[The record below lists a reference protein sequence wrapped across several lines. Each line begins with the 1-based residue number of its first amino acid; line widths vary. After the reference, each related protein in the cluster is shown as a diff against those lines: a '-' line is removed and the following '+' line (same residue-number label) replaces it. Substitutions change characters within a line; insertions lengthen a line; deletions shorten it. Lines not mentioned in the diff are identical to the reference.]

1 MYSNRIPAAVIASAK
16 VVVLVH
22 REPPSPNQRVNCP
35 SGETYSQC
43 RFLGDGC
50 RRRFRAGLRVG
61 SAPARARCGD
71 PRHAVRPDRDAIAF
85 GGCGLLD
92 VVENPG
98 DGRGLRH
105 VEAFVRAQLRFAAL
119 PVVVVQFAQ
128 RPLRGARLQEYHK
141 AAVPED
147 IPRHG
152 FLRVLDILEKMRIQ
166 VPRPRQVHDDRLG
179 CDGRALHHRDCGL
192 GLPRRQAQRHAA
204 QRLAPGRRVV
214 VLCPHRYRRLPAAAS
229 GGGDVEPAARRG
241 ERPRFGRRHRECRL
255 RTRRAAQ
262 YHFVLRR
269 GQPCAFLCFFAP
281 GEQRHCQQQP
291 QRAPDYL

>member
-1 MYSNRIPAAVIASAK
+1 MYSNRIPAAVIASAN

-43 RFLGDGC
+43 HFSGTVV
-50 RRRFRAGLRVG
+50 AVG
-61 SAPARARCGD
+61 SVPAFASAALRPEPDAD
-71 PRHAVRPDRDAIAF
+71 PRHAVRPDRDAVAF

-98 DGRGLRH
+98 DGLGLRH
-105 VEAFVRAQLRFAAL
+105 VEVFVCAQLRFAAL

-128 RPLRGARLQEYHK
+128 RPLGGARLQEYHK

-152 FLRVLDILEKMRIQ
+152 FLHVLDVLEEMRVQ
-166 VPRPRQVHDDRLG
+166 VPGPGQVHDDRLG
-179 CDGRALHHRDCGL
+179 CDGRALHHRDRGL